1 MSELSTTS
9 IASAPAK
16 IILFGEHFVVYNNP
30 AILISISKRIE
41 VHARLISKKGIH
53 VLSDLQEPLHYTSL
67 GDKSEEFERIRNS
80 PLYPICDAVLGTIS
94 NRICEAGIEIRI
106 KSDIPVGVGLG
117 SSGASCV
124 ATVAAVEN
132 LFKVPNR
139 EAICSKAMKSESLI
153 HKGSSGADCF
163 ASTFGGVIYY
173 VKNHGFDKINFLK
186 EPHLLLLSTGLKHST
201 GSMISKVENFRSQ
214 NESKFRELCKSAS
227 EICNKGRAAIRS
239 GHEEEIGSLMNENHK
254 LLQTIGVSHEK
265 VDELVEICNKNGA
278 LGSKLT
284 GAGGG
289 GYVIALVKKRD
300 SYKVTSEV
308 MKHNYE
314 VFPVMTD
321 SRGLEIR

>member
-1 MSELSTTS
+1 MRLASKSELNRTFQ
-9 IASAPAK
+9 
-16 IILFGEHFVVYNNP
+16 L
-30 AILISISKRIE
+30 
-41 VHARLISKKGIH
+41 
-53 VLSDLQEPLHYTSL
+53 VLALANL
-67 GDKSEEFERIRNS
+67 GQ
-80 PLYPICDAVLGTIS
+80 
-94 NRICEAGIEIRI
+94 
-106 KSDIPVGVGLG
+106 
-117 SSGASCV
+117 V
-124 ATVAAVEN
+124 ALTTVAAVEN

-227 EICNKGRAAIRS
+227 EICNKGRAAIQS